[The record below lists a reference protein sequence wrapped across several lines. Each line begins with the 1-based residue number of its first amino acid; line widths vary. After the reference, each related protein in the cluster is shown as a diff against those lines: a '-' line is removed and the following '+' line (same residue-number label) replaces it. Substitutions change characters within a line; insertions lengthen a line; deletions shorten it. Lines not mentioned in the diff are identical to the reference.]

1 MEIPRAERGAVA
13 ETLTR
18 PPLSV
23 APMTLDDLDDVLAIE
38 RVSFKTPWSRAA
50 FSYELTQNRVA
61 RCVVARAAARL
72 CGYLCLW
79 EIGHEIHIT
88 NLAVHP
94 EWRRRGIARALI
106 ESILAEGRARGVL
119 LAFLE
124 VRPTNVEA
132 LGLYESLGFRVIGER
147 KGYYFDT
154 GEDALIMEADWKP
167 SQGEPR
173 TDDSQGTGG

>member
-1 MEIPRAERGAVA
+1 M
-13 ETLTR
+13 
-18 PPLSV
+18 
-23 APMTLDDLDDVLAIE
+23 APMAVSDLDQVLDIE
-38 RVSFKTPWSRAA
+38 RASFPTPWTRAA
-50 FSYELTQNRVA
+50 FCYEIEQNKVA
-61 RCVVARAAARL
+61 RCTAMWARGGVV
-72 CGYLCLW
+72 GYLCLW

-94 EWRRRGIARALI
+94 EWRRRGIARALL

-132 LGLYESLGFRVIGER
+132 LGLYESLGFRVIGQR

-154 GEDALIMEADWKP
+154 GEDAMVMEADFRP
-167 SQGEPR
+167 SQGAAPADEAR
-173 TDDSQGTGG
+173 GTVG